1 MLAEEL
7 ENSIV
12 RGKCRI
18 NRQSANQRGRP
29 ASHRC
34 GLCPKHGVLGQN
46 PLWKSGRQFARNI
59 VVLFP
64 QRSWEPLPAQLA
76 LCGLSFSCGA
86 TSERRLSPET
96 FLRKPSLGATTRM
109 PFRQP
114 PELGKGPICPSCVA
128 TAPWRGIHFRELAA
142 FPTFSHS
149 AKTRL
154 ISFSIQSLLTS
165 SRKPTST
172 LPPQ

>member
-34 GLCPKHGVLGQN
+34 GLCASAGVLGKN

-59 VVLFP
+59 VVLSP

-76 LCGLSFSCGA
+76 LCGLSFSWGA

-128 TAPWRGIHFRELAA
+128 TARSEEHTSELQ
-142 FPTFSHS
+142 SHLNLVC
-149 AKTRL
+149 RL
-154 ISFSIQSLLTS
+154 LLEKKKKKNCISQDMKYSHA
-165 SRKPTST
+165 RVC
-172 LPPQ
+172 LP